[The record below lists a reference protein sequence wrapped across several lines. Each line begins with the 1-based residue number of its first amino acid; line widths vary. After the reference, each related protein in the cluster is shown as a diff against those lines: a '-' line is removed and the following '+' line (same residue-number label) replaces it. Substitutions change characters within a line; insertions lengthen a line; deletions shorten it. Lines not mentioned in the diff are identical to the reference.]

1 MQDLSEVAMDRKD
14 LGVTSGGTAAALADI
29 PEKSK
34 GQIDRGPDGPAGFPG
49 QRRSFLGMA
58 TGLIGAGIAAFLGLT
73 LGRYSILPTLAEAS
87 GAEWL
92 EVGPVAEIPEGK
104 PENRSVIVSR
114 NAGWG
119 SYGSQQSVWVVR
131 TGERLTVFSTVCPHL
146 GCTITDKANGFGCLC
161 HSSYWGPE
169 GEKLGGPAP
178 RAMDV
183 LEHEVKDGTLRVKY
197 QNFKQGV
204 AEKQAAD

>member
-1 MQDLSEVAMDRKD
+1 MDRKD
-14 LGVTSGGTAAALADI
+14 FGVTSGGTAAAVANFS
-29 PEKSK
+29 EKSK
-34 GQIDRGPDGPAGFPG
+34 GLIDRGPSGPAGFPV
-49 QRRSFLGMA
+49 QRRSFLGVT
-58 TGLIGAGIAAFLGLT
+58 TGLIAAGIAGFLGFT
-73 LGRYSILPTLAEAS
+73 LGRYAILPALVEAS
-87 GAEWL
+87 GPEWL

-119 SYGSQQSVWVVR
+119 SYGSQQSVWVIR
-131 TGERLTVFSTVCPHL
+131 KGERLTVFSTVCPHL
-146 GCTITDKANGFGCLC
+146 GCTITDKADGFGCLC
-161 HSSYWGPE
+161 HSSFWGPE

-204 AEKQAAD
+204 AEKQAAN